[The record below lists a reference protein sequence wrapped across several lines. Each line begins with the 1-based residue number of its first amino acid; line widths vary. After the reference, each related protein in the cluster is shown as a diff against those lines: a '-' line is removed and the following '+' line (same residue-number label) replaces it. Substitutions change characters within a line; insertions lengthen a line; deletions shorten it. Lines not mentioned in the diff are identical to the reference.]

1 MRQHIRL
8 WRRRRFTP
16 VTAAAAV
23 LLTAVVGMHP
33 ATAAG
38 PRPTASTAAVP
49 AASAADVNG
58 FTAGNAAIAS
68 VDLAGT
74 WGFTPAGRSATSI
87 TVPGGGWYKQGFT
100 DVNEAV
106 YSRTITVPNSGQ
118 PQSTWIEFGAVNHQ
132 ATLSVDGQTVASRTT
147 AFTPSNFDISAYAA
161 PGTTH
166 TITVDVKGRGALK
179 NPANGRYLV
188 PDAADWAE
196 AVPQGIFRSAF
207 LRVYPA
213 VYVSDTFVRTSVA
226 NQTLTY
232 DVSVTNTS
240 GAARSVTLTGSLAS
254 DNGASFNYPALP
266 SSTVTVAAH
275 STVKVT
281 VGPVAW
287 NLGSSSYW
295 WPNVPYRQGY
305 RAQLH
310 RLTVHAATD
319 DGRTSDATYR
329 FGFRESSQNGEYYY
343 LNGVRVNFR
352 GDNLQGADFD
362 RINNGGK
369 GDAYDTLP
377 GFLAPS
383 SGNGGWPQ
391 AVDNYQRL
399 NYNVVRIHQE
409 PASPYMLDVA
419 DEMGLMIIDETG
431 IRGSNSLQ
439 DFVAGHD
446 NMVDHARALTLRDRN
461 HPAVIRWSQSNE
473 PGSSGMDSEQFEKDL
488 YAAMNGNDGTRPVSV
503 DAWVGA
509 PANPYPTMTYANF
522 DVFGHYLDGFGAYG
536 EKVVSVPGRPDGE
549 GEYIWPK
556 CNTKQG
562 FEWFATT
569 MVAKRGKDA
578 SDLRPYTLL
587 SAWAGVIPGVRTTD
601 FTPEE
606 GGHPVYGADNLSDP
620 WSNPQFQRVQ
630 AAFNPVAAIDLP
642 YWSASG
648 VSDSNGT
655 FPLPQAVPG
664 YAANS
669 TVNRTISVFNDDFT
683 GTAVGFAWSARLDS
697 ATGPV
702 ITSGNTTLTV
712 PLGSKATQTV
722 SFTAPSSGSRVYLV
736 LSTSKAGTTVFSD
749 AVEYFTLSGG
759 GSTGPAPGTYRIV
772 NRNSGKPLAITGN
785 STADGALA
793 VQQTGNA
800 TWTLGSAQDGA
811 YTLRYTASGKMLDVN
826 GSSTTAGLQLQQ
838 WSANGGTNQ
847 QWYLRPTGDGYYT
860 IVSRASS
867 LAADV
872 YGQSTSDGAKIVQWT
887 ANSGTNQQWQLTP
900 S

>member
-1 MRQHIRL
+1 MKRQHVQPP
-8 WRRRRFTP
+8 RRRRLALWS
-16 VTAAAAV
+16 VAV
-23 LLTAVVGMHP
+23 VALLTGAVGTQP
-33 ATAAG
+33 ATATAL
-38 PRPTASTAAVP
+38 RPTAAVP
-49 AASAADVNG
+49 AAPASGTDG

-74 WGFTPAGRSATSI
+74 WGFTPVGRSATSI

-106 YSRTITVPNSGQ
+106 YSRTITVPDSGQ

-132 ATLSVDGQTVASRTT
+132 ATLSVDGRTVATKTT

-166 TITVDVKGRGALK
+166 TISVDVKGRGALK
-179 NPANGRYLV
+179 NSSGKYLV
-188 PDAADWAE
+188 PVAADWSE

-207 LRVYPA
+207 LRAYPA

-232 DVSVTNTS
+232 DASVTNTS
-240 GAARSVTLTGSLAS
+240 GAARTVTLTGSLAS
-254 DNGASFNYPALP
+254 DNGTSFTYPSLP
-266 SSTVTVAAH
+266 SRTVSVAAH

-329 FGFRESSQNGEYYY
+329 FGFRESTQNGEYYQ
-343 LNGVRVNFR
+343 LNGVRVNYR

-362 RINNGGK
+362 RVNNGGK

-419 DEMGLMIIDETG
+419 DEMGLMIIDEGG
-431 IRGSNSLQ
+431 IRGGSE
-439 DFVAGHD
+439 DFVGGHD
-446 NMVDHARALTLRDRN
+446 NMVDHDRALTLRDRN
-461 HPAVIRWSQSNE
+461 HPAVVRWSQANE
-473 PGSSGMDSEQFEKDL
+473 PSFSNDSEQFEQDL
-488 YAAMNGNDGTRPVSV
+488 YAAVNGNDGTRPISI
-503 DAWVGA
+503 DAAPGA
-509 PANPYPTMTYANF
+509 DSPSRYPNMNYSNF
-522 DVFGHYLDGFGAYG
+522 AIFAHYIDGTGQYG
-536 EKVVSVPGRPDGE
+536 ERVQSVTGRPDGE

-562 FEWFATT
+562 FEWFATAT
-569 MVAKRGKDA
+569 AAKRGKGA

-587 SAWAGVIPGVRTTD
+587 SGWDGVVPGVRTTD
-601 FTPEE
+601 LTPEE

-620 WSNPQFQRVQ
+620 WSNPQIQRVQ
-630 AAFNPVAAIDLP
+630 AAFNPVAAVDLP

-655 FPLPQAVPG
+655 FPLTQAVPG

-683 GTAVGFAWSARLDS
+683 GTAVGFAWSAHLDS

-702 ITSGNTTLTV
+702 IASGNTTLTV

-772 NRNSGKPLAITGN
+772 NRNSGKPLAIAGN
-785 STADGALA
+785 STADGAKA

-800 TWTLGSAQDGA
+800 TWTLSASQDGA

-826 GSSTTAGLQLQQ
+826 ASSTTAGLQLQQ
-838 WSANGGTNQ
+838 WTANGGTNQ
-847 QWYLRPTGDGYYT
+847 QWYLTPTGDGYYT

-872 YGQSTSDGAKIVQWT
+872 SGQSTSDGAQVVQWT
-887 ANSGTNQQWQLTP
+887 ANNGTNQQWQLTP